1 MYVEEAQLGARAD
14 GVEGARGSR
23 HRYRIDHAEAHLR
36 WHLAWEEPGQA
47 PGWLPAGSPLVGLPP
62 KVELEERATAAR
74 LRLRIDRR
82 LDGRTHVK
90 RVRAA
95 VQPAVEKEHRR
106 GVRRVL
112 QRKRCASSRGG
123 EKRLL
128 LDPLMECA
136 SQHIHMF

>member
-23 HRYRIDHAEAHLR
+23 HWYRIDHAEAHLR
-36 WHLAWEEPGQA
+36 WDLAWEEPGQA

-62 KVELEERATAAR
+62 KVWMRDRADAAAL
-74 LRLRIDRR
+74 LRFDLR
-82 LDGRTHVK
+82 LDGRTHVM

-95 VQPAVEKEHRR
+95 VQPAVEKEQSR

-123 EKRLL
+123 EKSSAAAMAQLPDL
-128 LDPLMECA
+128 
-136 SQHIHMF
+136 

>member
-23 HRYRIDHAEAHLR
+23 HRYRIDHGEAHLR
-36 WHLAWEEPGQA
+36 WRLAWEEPGQA

-62 KVELEERATAAR
+62 KVWTKERATAAR
-74 LRLRIDRR
+74 LLRFDLRF
-82 LDGRTHVK
+82 DGCTHTL

-95 VQPAVEKEHRR
+95 VQPAVEKEHHS

-112 QRKRCASSRGG
+112 GSKAVRRTARRG
-123 EKRLL
+123 EKFL
-128 LDPLMECA
+128 
-136 SQHIHMF
+136 

>member
-47 PGWLPAGSPLVGLPP
+47 PGWLPAGAPLVGLPP
-62 KVELEERATAAR
+62 KVELEDRATAAR
-74 LRLRIDRR
+74 LLRFDLRLH
-82 LDGRTHVK
+82 GRTHVM

-106 GVRRVL
+106 VVRRVL
-112 QRKRCASSRGG
+112 QRKRCASSRGEG
-123 EKRLL
+123 KKF
-128 LDPLMECA
+128 
-136 SQHIHMF
+136 S